1 MFHSFSL
8 FPSKDYLT
16 DAEVVRDLLFITL
29 AGMCLGVMYHVE
41 SSSTRDNEDREI
53 LDMGFQFTLRAHK
66 YLESNPDLNDVL
78 AAINSGFLSLMM
90 LYPLYRTFIRNDFS
104 LAFRMGATLFFRA
117 FCGWFTYLPSPPTF
131 LPSMYDMPEIF
142 HCVLGPMLDLDFGDE
157 CSAHGAVL
165 PFVTFFSGKMCCP
178 FSLSLC
184 LSTHTH
190 THVYTY
196 TTRPYRDGC
205 DGCK

>member
-16 DAEVVRDLLFITL
+16 DAEVVRDLLFVTL
-29 AGMCLGVMYHVE
+29 AGVSLSVMYHVE

-53 LDMGFQFTLRAHK
+53 LDMGFRFTTKAHAF
-66 YLESNPDLNDVL
+66 LETNPDINDML

-142 HCVLGPMLDLDFGDE
+142 HCVLGPMLDMDFGDE
-157 CSAHGAVL
+157 CNADEGPKAL
-165 PFVTFFSGKMCCP
+165 PFVTFFSG
-178 FSLSLC
+178 
-184 LSTHTH
+184 
-190 THVYTY
+190 
-196 TTRPYRDGC
+196 
-205 DGCK
+205 